1 MASSVKSIG
10 MTDVANTG
18 VAQVAVVAKAADVGA
33 AGESRLIPMWLKL
46 AYTAFMA
53 VLIPVYWYHYGP
65 SNFLY
70 FCDVALIITLVGV
83 WRESPLLIS
92 MPAVGILAPQV
103 LWVADFIGNLAGFHL
118 TGMTDYMFDSA
129 KPLFLRGLSLFHGW
143 LPFLLVFLV
152 WKVGYVRRAL
162 PAWSALAIALIAV
175 CYFFM
180 PGPTPNAGNAAVNIN
195 YVYGM
200 SDSAA
205 QTWMPGWAWLATLMI
220 GMPIV
225 LFAPVHIVLDR
236 WRGRRAAPEGCAAA
250 A

>member
-1 MASSVKSIG
+1 MTALTTSSAPTAAK
-10 MTDVANTG
+10 TDSTARTLPPDRG
-18 VAQVAVVAKAADVGA
+18 
-33 AGESRLIPMWLKL
+33 RIPLWLKL

-70 FCDVALIITLVGV
+70 FCDVALIVTLVGI

-92 MPAVGILAPQV
+92 MPAVGILAPQL
-103 LWVADFIGNLAGFHL
+103 LWVADFVGNLAGVQM

-152 WKVGYVRRAL
+152 WRLGYDRRAFG
-162 PAWSALAIALIAV
+162 AWSALAVALVLV

-180 PGPTPNAGNAAVNIN
+180 PGPTPNPGNAAVNIN
-195 YVYGM
+195 YVHGM
-200 SDSAA
+200 SETAA
-205 QTWMPGWAWLATLMI
+205 QTWMPAWAWLTLLI
-220 GMPIV
+220 VGMPAL
-225 LFAPVHIVLDR
+225 LFAPVHLVLSR
-236 WRGRRAAPEGCAAA
+236 WLTGAAPALQAA
-250 A
+250 